1 MLSDSGKNYSGKIVN
16 YLATQKHI
24 SQSETPR
31 RQQVIKMTENSN
43 TSKKQKLHSRC
54 RMY

>member
-24 SQSETPR
+24 SQSETPWR
-31 RQQVIKMTENSN
+31 QVIKMTENSN